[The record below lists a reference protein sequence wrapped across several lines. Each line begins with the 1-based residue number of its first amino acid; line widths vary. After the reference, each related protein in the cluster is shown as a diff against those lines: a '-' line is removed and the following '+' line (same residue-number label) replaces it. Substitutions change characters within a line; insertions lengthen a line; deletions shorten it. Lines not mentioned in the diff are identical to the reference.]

1 MLYIFFIGPVG
12 EILVFSCNCYI
23 WFLVLFP
30 CSCNAE
36 KTQVLLFSID
46 GSDSNQV
53 PHPAGTGAAAGAGRE
68 HAGWKLKADKLWTSA
83 AVYLWPA

>member
-1 MLYIFFIGPVG
+1 MLYIFLTDPVG
-12 EILVFSCNCYI
+12 EILVFSCNCCV

-36 KTQVLLFSID
+36 KTQVLLLSTD

-53 PHPAGTGAAAGAGRE
+53 PHPTGTGAAAGTGR
-68 HAGWKLKADKLWTSA
+68 
-83 AVYLWPA
+83 